1 MGKGDKRRKKRKYK
15 VRYDRIA
22 AVLLALIVM
31 IVVITSCVKGILKKG
46 DTPDDISIS
55 DTETTTSLPENITEI
70 ITEAILTEITSE
82 PVTTTTT
89 TTTETT
95 SETTQTTTFTES
107 ATTTTTTATKKEP
120 LPEGYTEIPI
130 NSEKIYSGNLI
141 TVNGNNIYH
150 FPADDINVVTLY
162 DHISTQYYGVSD
174 LVVCLDEEV
183 IEHLNEL
190 MEDFAENKYNTDIV
204 VIGGYRSSED
214 QNQRYNDGISG
225 VMSGFS
231 DYHTGR
237 SFDMGVFP
245 QDGSGSGYYSP
256 TGIYAWIDEHAADYG
271 FVVRYPEGKEVY
283 TNERARTQTYRYVG
297 VPHSTYMKQNNLCLE
312 EYIEKLKSYTINK
325 PLEISSGT
333 SLYKV
338 YYVGA
343 GNGTETDVGVPLGSD
358 YEVSGNNQD
367 GFIVS
372 VKVR

>member
-1 MGKGDKRRKKRKYK
+1 MDKGDKRRKKRKYRL
-15 VRYDRIA
+15 RYDRVF
-22 AVLLALIVM
+22 AVLLSLIVLV
-31 IVVITSCVKGILKKG
+31 VVITSCVKGILKKG
-46 DTPDDISIS
+46 DTPDDTSVS
-55 DTETTTSLPENITEI
+55 DTETTTTSPAESVTTTEEV
-70 ITEAILTEITSE
+70 TTTTTTTSTTTTTTQ
-82 PVTTTTT
+82 TTTTT

-95 SETTQTTTFTES
+95 TTTVT
-107 ATTTTTTATKKEP
+107 TKKEP
-120 LPEGYTEIPI
+120 LPTGYAEVPLDT
-130 NSEKIYSGNLI
+130 EKIYSGNLI

-150 FPADDINVVTLY
+150 FPEEDTNIVTLY

-190 MEDFAENKYNTDIV
+190 MEGFAESQYNTDIV
-204 VIGGYRSSED
+204 VIGGYRSADD
-214 QNQRYNDGISG
+214 QAQRYNDGISG

-245 QDGSGSGYYSP
+245 ADGSGSGYYSP
-256 TGIYAWIDEHAADYG
+256 TGIYAWIDEHSADYG

-297 VPHSTYMKQNNLCLE
+297 VPHATYMKQNNLCLE
-312 EYIEKLKSYTINK
+312 EYIEKLKTYTINK

-343 GNGTETDVGVPLGSD
+343 GEEKETEIGLPVTGD
-358 YEVSGNNQD
+358 YEISGNNQD
-367 GFIVS
+367 GFIVT

>member
-1 MGKGDKRRKKRKYK
+1 MSKGDKRRKKKKYR
-15 VRYDRIA
+15 VRYDRVF
-22 AVLLALIVM
+22 AVLLALIVLV
-31 IVVITSCVKGILKKG
+31 VVITSCVKGILKKG
-46 DTPDDISIS
+46 DNPEDTSVS
-55 DTETTTSLPENITEI
+55 DTETTTTIPEEIATTTEQ
-70 ITEAILTEITSE
+70 
-82 PVTTTTT
+82 VTTTTESTTTTQTTT

-95 SETTQTTTFTES
+95 
-107 ATTTTTTATKKEP
+107 TTTTTTITTKKEP
-120 LPEGYTEIPI
+120 LPDGYTEIPM
-130 NSEKIYSGNLI
+130 NHEKIYSGNLI

-150 FPADDINVVTLY
+150 FPEEDTEIVTLY
-162 DHISTQYYGVSD
+162 DHISSQYYGVSD
-174 LVVCLDEEV
+174 FVVSLDEEV

-190 MEDFAENKYNTDIV
+190 MEAFAESQYNTDIV
-204 VIGGYRSSED
+204 VIGGYRSAED
-214 QNQRYNDGISG
+214 QSQRYNDGISG

-271 FVVRYPEGKEVY
+271 FVVRYPEGKEFY

-343 GNGTETDVGVPLGSD
+343 GDGTLTDVGIPLGSD

-367 GFIVS
+367 GFIIS